1 MGWHDGTPLH
11 SLGQVEKGLETAEK
25 EKAQLLKKN
34 VSDLTKMLCQATK
47 HEVQE
52 GLDEIDRR
60 LSEDTSSSDVDVI
73 VIY

>member
-1 MGWHDGTPLH
+1 
-11 SLGQVEKGLETAEK
+11 
-25 EKAQLLKKN
+25 
-34 VSDLTKMLCQATK
+34 MLCQATK

-73 VIY
+73 VIYWNNMKWQYMT